1 VSTLNCAAANS
12 NDEGPTRKGEGG
24 GMKEEGRGTMD
35 EGSWM
40 KKKNYSIIFRL
51 VM

>member
-24 GMKEEGRGTMD
+24 GTMD
-35 EGSWM
+35 ET
-40 KKKNYSIIFRL
+40 
-51 VM
+51 